1 MFSQKTI
8 DRNKQSDGK
17 NKNQNDRQEK
27 AFMNEDKIT
36 KKIFPSL
43 KFNIKKSIMKRKRKY
58 IGQNFERINCLGKII
73 DISKKKKKFPLR

>member
-1 MFSQKTI
+1 
-8 DRNKQSDGK
+8 
-17 NKNQNDRQEK
+17 
-27 AFMNEDKIT
+27 MNEDKIT